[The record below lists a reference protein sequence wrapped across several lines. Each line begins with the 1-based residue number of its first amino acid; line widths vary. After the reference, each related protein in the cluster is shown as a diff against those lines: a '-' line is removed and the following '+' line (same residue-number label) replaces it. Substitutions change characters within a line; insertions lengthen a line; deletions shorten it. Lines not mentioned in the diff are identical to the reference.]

1 MKFWWKNNPNCW
13 SDLSEK
19 KNNLFY
25 IELKSYNFDIKSVTK
40 IWPLFMHEWQFI
52 YCIYHSWKDQLY
64 FLNCIISDIVCIFK
78 TIPTLEVIGIVIY
91 SSKHYL
97 INILNH
103 SLKLTGIRLFIPD
116 NTKNSRLC
124 KTNILQ
130 YTKMKCSSTL

>member
-1 MKFWWKNNPNCW
+1 MKFWWKTNSNCR
-13 SDLSEK
+13 SVLSEK
-19 KNNLFY
+19 K
-25 IELKSYNFDIKSVTK
+25 KSVLHVHCAEAK
-40 IWPLFMHEWQFI
+40 QFR
-52 YCIYHSWKDQLY
+52 YQVGNENLTTLY
-64 FLNCIISDIVCIFK
+64 AWVTIIIHGKTNFIFCIISDIVCIFK

-103 SLKLTGIRLFIPD
+103 SLKHTGIRLFIPD

>member
-13 SDLSEK
+13 SVLSEK

-40 IWPLFMHEWQFI
+40 IWPLFMHEWQLSFMERPTLF
-52 YCIYHSWKDQLY
+52 SKLY
-64 FLNCIISDIVCIFK
+64 YIVCIFK

-103 SLKLTGIRLFIPD
+103 SLKHTGIRLFIPD

>member
-13 SDLSEK
+13 SVLSEK

-40 IWPLFMHEWQFI
+40 IWPLFMHEWQLSFMERPT
-52 YCIYHSWKDQLY
+52 LY
-64 FLNCIISDIVCIFK
+64 FLNCILSDIVCIFK

-103 SLKLTGIRLFIPD
+103 SLKHTGIRLFIPD